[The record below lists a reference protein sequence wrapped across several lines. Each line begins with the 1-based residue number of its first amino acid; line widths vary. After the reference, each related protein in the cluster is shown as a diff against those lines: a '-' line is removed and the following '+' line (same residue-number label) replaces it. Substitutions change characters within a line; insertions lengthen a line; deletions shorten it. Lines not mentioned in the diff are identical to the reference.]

1 MVCLFSAEVA
11 TDIFRIRFHSEN
23 LQSWRSNEE
32 YCTVR
37 TNYGRHMISSP
48 IYILQYSLPQI
59 LHTFFTIQVCNLIAE
74 RFTDTRRYQSAYV
87 ALQEDL
93 LAWLHFT
100 ICLCAN
106 TFIWNLEEMVLA
118 QIKKWRY
125 CLLFKKALA
134 QDVSKWSVQSK
145 STFSVSFKSAKW
157 VAIDGAKIQE
167 SSTGV
172 CQIECCKYIW
182 IWKHCPQLKCE

>member
-1 MVCLFSAEVA
+1 MVCLSSAEVA

-93 LAWLHFT
+93 LA
-100 ICLCAN
+100 
-106 TFIWNLEEMVLA
+106 
-118 QIKKWRY
+118 
-125 CLLFKKALA
+125 
-134 QDVSKWSVQSK
+134 
-145 STFSVSFKSAKW
+145 
-157 VAIDGAKIQE
+157 
-167 SSTGV
+167 
-172 CQIECCKYIW
+172 
-182 IWKHCPQLKCE
+182 